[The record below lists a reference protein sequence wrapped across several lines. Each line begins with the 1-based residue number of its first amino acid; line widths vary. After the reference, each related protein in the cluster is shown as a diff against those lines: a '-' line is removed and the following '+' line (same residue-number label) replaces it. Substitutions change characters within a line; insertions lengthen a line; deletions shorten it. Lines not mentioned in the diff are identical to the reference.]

1 MYAPV
6 SLFAMESISNMIM
19 YDDAVLKS
27 WLEIRHGNFCNIKE
41 QFFFFFPI
49 LLNSLGWIFK
59 TWNLQHMPH

>member
-27 WLEIRHGNFCNIKE
+27 WLEICHGNFCNIKE
-41 QFFFFFPI
+41 QFFFFSYPVKF
-49 LLNSLGWIFK
+49 SRMDF
-59 TWNLQHMPH
+59 